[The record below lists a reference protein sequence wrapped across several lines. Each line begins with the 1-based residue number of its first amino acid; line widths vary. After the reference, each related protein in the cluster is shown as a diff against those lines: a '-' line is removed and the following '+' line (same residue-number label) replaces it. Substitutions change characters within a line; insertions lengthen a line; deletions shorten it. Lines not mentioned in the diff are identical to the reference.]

1 MNTFRFGFVTKKG
14 AHQLLPRMAEM
25 EFHFAVTLE
34 GRDDAELPEQVL
46 AAAQCQKLDFV
57 TSAVDPGDFSGD
69 V

>member
-46 AAAQCQKLDFV
+46 VENLRDDLVFYFCSL
-57 TSAVDPGDFSGD
+57 PR
-69 V
+69 